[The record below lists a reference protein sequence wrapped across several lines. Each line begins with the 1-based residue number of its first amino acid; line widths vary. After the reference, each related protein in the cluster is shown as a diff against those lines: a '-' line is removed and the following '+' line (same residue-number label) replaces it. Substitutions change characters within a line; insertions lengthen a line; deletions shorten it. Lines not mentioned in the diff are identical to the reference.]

1 MFLKNNGFRAL
12 AVGAMA
18 CFATLIASPS
28 LALDAIP
35 AQLVEPEGATG
46 ACRFKIGA
54 DGGIVGVVLEDL
66 PFGNNLYKYTGDS
79 LYFGNDGF
87 DAGQGALTQFEIESW
102 CAMTGVTII
111 TLDGATVG
119 AGTLASDAYMGIV
132 FQGTSSADGI
142 RRQYEFALSG
152 AVGTTIV
159 STATVISVNN
169 APTANAGTDQ
179 TVASGATVTLAGSG
193 TDPDSDP
200 LTYSWSQTAGTT
212 VSLSSTSAAGPTFTA
227 PTLVPG
233 ASNETLT
240 FSLIVNDGT
249 DDSVADT
256 VDITVTPPANVLPT
270 ADAGLDQTVQAPTTV
285 TLDGSA
291 SSSNNVGQTLTYGWV
306 QTSGTAV
313 TLSSSSA
320 VSPTFSTPTLA
331 IGDPD
336 AILVFELTVSEDTQD
351 EDTDTVQITVQAPAN
366 TPPVANAGLDQSV
379 NSAESVTLS
388 GSGTDADAHPF
399 SFQWT
404 QVSGTTVTLSNTAVA
419 SPTFTAPTLAV
430 GSPSEDLVFQLVL
443 NDGFDDSDPDQVT
456 ITVNPPA
463 NTVPIANAGPDQAVD
478 AGSTVTLSG
487 SATDPDGQT
496 ITYVWSQTA
505 GSAVTLSSTTAASPT
520 FTAPA
525 MAIGDP
531 DIILTF
537 SLIVNDG
544 VASSSADSVT
554 ITVSAPTNIAP
565 VANAGTDLVV
575 ASGASVTLTG
585 SGVDQ
590 DNDPLTLA
598 WSQLSGTTVSLSSTT
613 AASPTFTAPTLAV
626 NGADEVLEFQ
636 LIVNDGTVDSAP
648 DTVLVTVVAPTNS
661 APVADAGVDQVVASG
676 ASVTLS
682 GGATDGDADDL
693 TYVWSQLSGT
703 TVSLSS
709 TTATE
714 PTFTAPTLAFNGA
727 NEVLEFQLIANDG
740 TEDSAPDTVL
750 VTVVAPQDTTRPTV
764 TMTASGSNFQLGE
777 NITVQVTFSEPVSG
791 VSEED
796 FLIENATIVE
806 LFGGTTTKVSSNP
819 TALIPG
825 FVSSATLVLS
835 PTKAA
840 SPVTV
845 QMLADAVSDE
855 AGNTNL
861 ASALFAIS
869 PNAFKLAEE
878 GNAEGMSARA
888 RALMLAQ
895 PDLRSLMHD
904 RSGKCFALRVREDS
918 GSACV
923 STMGDAPFW
932 TSLQGVW
939 SRSSGND
946 QRYVNLTFGAHL
958 MQSDSL
964 IVGAMVQ
971 LDDTKADVTE
981 GTFEGQGWL
990 AGPYVV
996 GRINGT
1002 ELIYSASLLHGR
1014 AENRLEIADVSEG
1027 DFTSRRTLAT
1037 LGLEGRYDVK
1047 DGLTLIPALD
1057 VAYVEDV
1064 QEAYTDDQGNKVGSQ
1079 VVSLS
1084 ESSFGI
1090 GFEQTIARSSSVT
1103 VLTGELSGVHS
1114 MYRSAVETTETTRGR
1129 IDAGVRIKF
1138 DNMTEIS
1145 LSAFYDGLG
1154 VDDYEATGANVLF
1167 QKKF

>member
-12 AVGAMA
+12 AVGAVT
-18 CFATLIASPS
+18 CFGTLIASPS
-28 LALDAIP
+28 LALEAIP

-66 PFGNNLYKYTGDS
+66 PFGNNIYKYTGDS

-87 DAGQGALTQFEIESW
+87 DAGQGALTEAEIESW
-102 CAMTGVTII
+102 CAMTDVTII

-119 AGTLASDAYMGIV
+119 TGTFASDAYMGIV
-132 FQGTSSADGI
+132 FQGTSNADSI

-152 AVGTTIV
+152 ATGTTVV
-159 STATVISVNN
+159 SSATVITVNN
-169 APTANAGTDQ
+169 APTADAGTDQ

-200 LTYSWSQTAGTT
+200 LTYSWTQTAGTT

-291 SSSNNVGQTLTYGWV
+291 SSANNVGQTLTYDWV

-320 VSPTFSTPTLA
+320 VSPTFSTPTLS

-336 AILVFELTVSEDTQD
+336 AILVFELTVSEATGD

-366 TPPVANAGLDQSV
+366 TPPVANAGLDQTV

-388 GSGTDADAHPF
+388 GSGTDADGHPF

-404 QVSGTTVTLSNTAVA
+404 QVSGTTVTLSDTSAA

-478 AGSTVTLSG
+478 GGSTVTLSG

-496 ITYVWSQTA
+496 ITYEWSQTG

-525 MAIGDP
+525 VAIGDP
-531 DIILTF
+531 DVILTF

-554 ITVSAPTNIAP
+554 ITVSAPTN
-565 VANAGTDLVV
+565 
-575 ASGASVTLTG
+575 
-585 SGVDQ
+585 
-590 DNDPLTLA
+590 
-598 WSQLSGTTVSLSSTT
+598 
-613 AASPTFTAPTLAV
+613 
-626 NGADEVLEFQ
+626 
-636 LIVNDGTVDSAP
+636 
-648 DTVLVTVVAPTNS
+648 S

-676 ASVTLS
+676 VSVTLS
-682 GGATDGDADDL
+682 GGATDGDADEL
-693 TYVWSQLSGT
+693 TFVWSQISGT

-709 TTATE
+709 TTATQ
-714 PTFTAPTLAFNGA
+714 PTFTAPTLPFNGA

-740 TEDSAPDTVL
+740 TVDSAPDTVL

-764 TMTASGSNFQLGE
+764 TMTASGSSFQLGE

-796 FLIENATIVE
+796 FLIENATIVD
-806 LFGGTTTKVSSNP
+806 LFGGTTTKVSGNP

-825 FVSSATLVLS
+825 FVSSATLVVS
-835 PTKAA
+835 PTKAT

-845 QMLADAVSDE
+845 QMLADAVSDD

-861 ASALFAIS
+861 ASAVFAVS

-878 GNAEGMSARA
+878 GNAEGMGARA

-932 TSLQGVW
+932 TSFQGVW
-939 SRSSGND
+939 SRNSGND

-1037 LGLEGRYDVK
+1037 LGLEGRYDIK

-1090 GFEQTIARSSSVT
+1090 GFEQTIAQSSSVT
-1103 VLTGELSGVHS
+1103 VLTGELSGVYS

-1129 IDAGVRIKF
+1129 IDAGIRIKF

-1154 VDDYEATGANVLF
+1154 VDDYEATGANFLF

>member
-12 AVGAMA
+12 AVGAVT
-18 CFATLIASPS
+18 CFGTLIASPS

-46 ACRFKIGA
+46 ACQFEIGA
-54 DGGIVGVVLEDL
+54 VGSTVAVRLDDL
-66 PFGNNLYKYTGDS
+66 PFGNNLFKYIGDS
-79 LYFGNDGF
+79 IYFGNDGF
-87 DAGQGALTQFEIESW
+87 DAGQGALTEAEIESW
-102 CAMTGVTII
+102 CAMTDVTII

-119 AGTLASDAYMGIV
+119 AGTLPSDAYMGIV

-152 AVGTTIV
+152 ATGTTIV
-159 STATVISVNN
+159 STATVIAVNN

-463 NTVPIANAGPDQAVD
+463 NTAPIANAGPDQAVD
-478 AGSTVTLSG
+478 GGTTVTLSG

-496 ITYVWSQTA
+496 ITYEWSQTG

-525 MAIGDP
+525 VAIGDP

-565 VANAGTDLVV
+565 VANAGTDL
-575 ASGASVTLTG
+575 
-585 SGVDQ
+585 
-590 DNDPLTLA
+590 
-598 WSQLSGTTVSLSSTT
+598 
-613 AASPTFTAPTLAV
+613 F
-626 NGADEVLEFQ
+626 
-636 LIVNDGTVDSAP
+636 
-648 DTVLVTVVAPTNS
+648 
-661 APVADAGVDQVVASG
+661 VASG

-682 GGATDGDADDL
+682 GGATDGDADEL
-693 TYVWSQLSGT
+693 TYVWSQISGT

-709 TTATE
+709 TTATQ

-740 TEDSAPDTVL
+740 TVDSAPDTVL
-750 VTVVAPQDTTRPTV
+750 VTVVAPQDITRPTV
-764 TMTASGSNFQLGE
+764 TMTASGSSFQFGE

-796 FLIENATIVE
+796 FLIENATIVD
-806 LFGGTTTKVSSNP
+806 LFGGTTTKVSGNP

-840 SPVTV
+840 RPVTV
-845 QMLADAVSDE
+845 QMLEDAVSDE

-861 ASALFAIS
+861 ASALIAIS

-878 GNAEGMSARA
+878 GNAEGMGARA

-932 TSLQGVW
+932 TSFQGVW
-939 SRSSGND
+939 SRNSGND

-1138 DNMTEIS
+1138 ENMTEIS

-1154 VDDYEATGANVLF
+1154 VDDYEATGANFLF

>member
-1 MFLKNNGFRAL
+1 MPRNFLSKVGCMFLKNNGFRAL
-12 AVGAMA
+12 AVGAVA

-28 LALDAIP
+28 HALEAIP
-35 AQLVEPEGATG
+35 AQLVEPEGSTG

-87 DAGQGALTQFEIESW
+87 DAGQGALTEAEIESW
-102 CAMTGVTII
+102 CAMTDVTII

-119 AGTLASDAYMGIV
+119 TGTFASDAYMGIV
-132 FQGTSSADGI
+132 FQGTSNADSI

-152 AVGTTIV
+152 ATGTTVV
-159 STATVISVNN
+159 SSATVIAVNN
-169 APTANAGTDQ
+169 APTADAGTDQ

-200 LTYSWSQTAGTT
+200 LTYSWTQTAGTT
-212 VSLSSTSAAGPTFTA
+212 VSLSSTSAASPTFTA

-291 SSSNNVGQTLTYGWV
+291 SSANNVGQTLTYDWV

-320 VSPTFSTPTLA
+320 VSPTFSTPTLS

-336 AILVFELTVSEDTQD
+336 AILVFELTVSEATGD

-404 QVSGTTVTLSNTAVA
+404 QVSGTTVMLSDTSAA

-430 GSPSEDLVFQLVL
+430 GAPSEDLVFQLVL

-496 ITYVWSQTA
+496 ITYEWSQTG

-525 MAIGDP
+525 VAIGDP
-531 DIILTF
+531 DVILTF

-554 ITVSAPTNIAP
+554 ITVS
-565 VANAGTDLVV
+565 
-575 ASGASVTLTG
+575 
-585 SGVDQ
+585 
-590 DNDPLTLA
+590 
-598 WSQLSGTTVSLSSTT
+598 
-613 AASPTFTAPTLAV
+613 
-626 NGADEVLEFQ
+626 
-636 LIVNDGTVDSAP
+636 
-648 DTVLVTVVAPTNS
+648 APTNS

-682 GGATDGDADDL
+682 GGATDGDADEL
-693 TYVWSQLSGT
+693 TYVWSQISGT

-709 TTATE
+709 TTATQ

-740 TEDSAPDTVL
+740 TVDSAPDTVL

-764 TMTASGSNFQLGE
+764 TMTASGSSFQLGE

-796 FLIENATIVE
+796 FLIENATIVD
-806 LFGGTTTKVSSNP
+806 LFGGTTTKVSGNP

-971 LDDTKADVTE
+971 LDDTKADVSE

-1154 VDDYEATGANVLF
+1154 VDDYEATGANFLF

>member
-1 MFLKNNGFRAL
+1 MYLKNMSFRAL
-12 AVGAMA
+12 AVGAVT
-18 CFATLIASPS
+18 CFGTLIASPS

-46 ACRFKIGA
+46 ACQFEIGA
-54 DGGIVGVVLEDL
+54 VDSTVAVRLDDL
-66 PFGNNLYKYTGDS
+66 PFGNNLFKYIGDS
-79 LYFGNDGF
+79 IYFGNDGF
-87 DAGQGALTQFEIESW
+87 DAGQGAITEAEIESW
-102 CAMTGVTII
+102 CAMTDVTII

-119 AGTLASDAYMGIV
+119 ANTFASDAYMGIV

-152 AVGTTIV
+152 ATGTTIV
-159 STATVISVNN
+159 SSATVITVNN
-169 APTANAGTDQ
+169 APTADAGIDQ

-200 LTYSWSQTAGTT
+200 LTYSWTQTAGTT
-212 VSLSSTSAAGPTFTA
+212 VSLSSTSVAGPTFTA

-291 SSSNNVGQTLTYGWV
+291 SSSNNVGQTLTYDWV

-320 VSPTFSTPTLA
+320 VSPTFSTPTLS

-336 AILVFELTVSEDTQD
+336 AILVFELTVSEATGD

-366 TPPVANAGLDQSV
+366 TLPVANAGLDQSV

-388 GSGTDADAHPF
+388 GSGTDADGHPF

-404 QVSGTTVTLSNTAVA
+404 QVSGTTVTLSDTSAA

-478 AGSTVTLSG
+478 GGTTVTLSG

-496 ITYVWSQTA
+496 ITYEWSQTG

-525 MAIGDP
+525 VAIGDP

-537 SLIVNDG
+537 SLVVNDG

-554 ITVSAPTNIAP
+554 ITVS
-565 VANAGTDLVV
+565 
-575 ASGASVTLTG
+575 
-585 SGVDQ
+585 
-590 DNDPLTLA
+590 
-598 WSQLSGTTVSLSSTT
+598 
-613 AASPTFTAPTLAV
+613 
-626 NGADEVLEFQ
+626 
-636 LIVNDGTVDSAP
+636 
-648 DTVLVTVVAPTNS
+648 APTNS

-682 GGATDGDADDL
+682 GGATDGDADEL
-693 TYVWSQLSGT
+693 SYVWSQLSGT

-709 TTATE
+709 TTATQ

-740 TEDSAPDTVL
+740 TVDSAPDTVL

-764 TMTASGSNFQLGE
+764 TMTASGSSFQLGE

-796 FLIENATIVE
+796 FLIENATIVD
-806 LFGGTTTKVSSNP
+806 LFGGTTTKVSGNP

-825 FVSSATLVLS
+825 FVSSATLVVS
-835 PTKAA
+835 PTKAT

-845 QMLADAVSDE
+845 QMLADAVSDD

-861 ASALFAIS
+861 ASAVFAIS
-869 PNAFKLAEE
+869 PNAFKLAED
-878 GNAEGMSARA
+878 GNAEGMGARA

-932 TSLQGVW
+932 TSFQGVW
-939 SRSSGND
+939 SRNSGND

-990 AGPYVV
+990 AGPYIV

-1154 VDDYEATGANVLF
+1154 VDDYEATGANFLF

>member
-1 MFLKNNGFRAL
+1 M
-12 AVGAMA
+12 
-18 CFATLIASPS
+18 
-28 LALDAIP
+28 
-35 AQLVEPEGATG
+35 
-46 ACRFKIGA
+46 
-54 DGGIVGVVLEDL
+54 LEDL
-66 PFGNNLYKYTGDS
+66 PFGNNIYKYTGDS

-87 DAGQGALTQFEIESW
+87 DAGQGALTEAEIESW
-102 CAMTGVTII
+102 CAMTDVTII

-119 AGTLASDAYMGIV
+119 TGTFASDAYMGIV
-132 FQGTSSADGI
+132 FQGTSNADSI

-152 AVGTTIV
+152 ATGTTVV
-159 STATVISVNN
+159 SSATVITVNN
-169 APTANAGTDQ
+169 APTADAGTDQ

-200 LTYSWSQTAGTT
+200 LTYSWTQTAGTT

-291 SSSNNVGQTLTYGWV
+291 SSANNVGQTLTYDWV

-320 VSPTFSTPTLA
+320 VSPTFSTPTLS

-336 AILVFELTVSEDTQD
+336 AILVFELTVSEATGD

-366 TPPVANAGLDQSV
+366 TPPVANAGLDQTV

-388 GSGTDADAHPF
+388 GSGTDADGHPF

-404 QVSGTTVTLSNTAVA
+404 QVSGTTVTLSDTSAA

-478 AGSTVTLSG
+478 GGSTVTLSG

-496 ITYVWSQTA
+496 ITYEWSQTG

-525 MAIGDP
+525 VAIGDP
-531 DIILTF
+531 DVILTF

-554 ITVSAPTNIAP
+554 ITVSAPTN
-565 VANAGTDLVV
+565 
-575 ASGASVTLTG
+575 
-585 SGVDQ
+585 
-590 DNDPLTLA
+590 
-598 WSQLSGTTVSLSSTT
+598 
-613 AASPTFTAPTLAV
+613 
-626 NGADEVLEFQ
+626 
-636 LIVNDGTVDSAP
+636 
-648 DTVLVTVVAPTNS
+648 S

-676 ASVTLS
+676 VSVTLS
-682 GGATDGDADDL
+682 GGATDGDADEL
-693 TYVWSQLSGT
+693 TFVWSQISGT

-709 TTATE
+709 TTATQ
-714 PTFTAPTLAFNGA
+714 PTFTAPTLPFNGA

-740 TEDSAPDTVL
+740 TVDSAPDTVL

-764 TMTASGSNFQLGE
+764 TMTASGSSFQLGE

-796 FLIENATIVE
+796 FLIENATIVD
-806 LFGGTTTKVSSNP
+806 LFGGTTTKVSGNP

-825 FVSSATLVLS
+825 FVSSATLVVS
-835 PTKAA
+835 PTKAT

-845 QMLADAVSDE
+845 QMLADAVSDD

-861 ASALFAIS
+861 ASAVFAVS

-878 GNAEGMSARA
+878 GNAEGMGARA

-932 TSLQGVW
+932 TSFQGVW
-939 SRSSGND
+939 SRNSGND

-1037 LGLEGRYDVK
+1037 LGLEGRYDIK

-1090 GFEQTIARSSSVT
+1090 GFEQTIAQSSSVT
-1103 VLTGELSGVHS
+1103 VLTGELSGVYS

-1129 IDAGVRIKF
+1129 IDAGIRIKF

-1154 VDDYEATGANVLF
+1154 VDDYEATGANFLF

>member
-1 MFLKNNGFRAL
+1 MSCRAILCVSCQDIAPLQPRALCQRSQTTNLFLINLNNRSVGFYARNFFLSKVERMYLKNMSFRAL
-12 AVGAMA
+12 AVGAVA
-18 CFATLIASPS
+18 CFGTLIASPS
-28 LALDAIP
+28 PSQALEAIP

-46 ACRFKIGA
+46 VCRFKIGA
-54 DGGIVGVVLEDL
+54 DGGSVGVVFEDL
-66 PFGNNLYKYTGDS
+66 PFGNGLYKYTGDS
-79 LYFGNDGF
+79 LYYAGDGYP
-87 DAGQGALTQFEIESW
+87 ANQGAIAEAEIESW
-102 CAMTGVTII
+102 CAMSNVTII

-119 AGTLASDAYMGIV
+119 TGTFASDAYMGIV

-152 AVGTTIV
+152 ATGTTVV
-159 STATVISVNN
+159 STATVIAVNN
-169 APTANAGTDQ
+169 APTADAGTDQ

-200 LTYSWSQTAGTT
+200 LTYSWTQTAGTT

-291 SSSNNVGQTLTYGWV
+291 SSSNNVGQSLTHDWL

-320 VSPTFSTPTLA
+320 VSPTFSTPTLS

-336 AILVFELTVSEDTQD
+336 AILVFELTVSEATGD

-404 QVSGTTVTLSNTAVA
+404 QVSGTTVTLSDTSAA

-496 ITYVWSQTA
+496 ITYAWSQTG

-554 ITVSAPTNIAP
+554 ITVSAPTN
-565 VANAGTDLVV
+565 
-575 ASGASVTLTG
+575 
-585 SGVDQ
+585 
-590 DNDPLTLA
+590 
-598 WSQLSGTTVSLSSTT
+598 
-613 AASPTFTAPTLAV
+613 
-626 NGADEVLEFQ
+626 
-636 LIVNDGTVDSAP
+636 
-648 DTVLVTVVAPTNS
+648 S
-661 APVADAGVDQVVASG
+661 APVADAGTDQVVASG

-682 GGATDGDADDL
+682 GGATDGDADEL
-693 TYVWSQLSGT
+693 TYAWSQISGT

-709 TTATE
+709 TTATQ

-740 TEDSAPDTVL
+740 TVDSAPDTVL

-764 TMTASGSNFQLGE
+764 TMTASGSSFQLGE

-796 FLIENATIVE
+796 FLIENATIVD
-806 LFGGTTTKVSSNP
+806 LFGGTTTKVSGNP

-825 FVSSATLVLS
+825 FVSSASLVVS
-835 PTKAA
+835 PTKAT
-840 SPVTV
+840 SPVTI
-845 QMLADAVSDE
+845 QMLADAVSDD

-861 ASALFAIS
+861 ASAVFAIS

-878 GNAEGMSARA
+878 GNAEGMGARA

-932 TSLQGVW
+932 TSFQGVW
-939 SRSSGND
+939 SRNSGND

-1014 AENRLEIADVSEG
+1014 AENRLEITDVSEG

-1090 GFEQTIARSSSVT
+1090 GFEQTIAQSSSVT

-1154 VDDYEATGANVLF
+1154 VDDYEATGANFLF